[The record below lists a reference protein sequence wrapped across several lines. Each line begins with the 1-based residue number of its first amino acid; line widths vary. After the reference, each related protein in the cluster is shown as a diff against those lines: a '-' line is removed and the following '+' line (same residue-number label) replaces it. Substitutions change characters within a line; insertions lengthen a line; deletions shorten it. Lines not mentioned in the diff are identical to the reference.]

1 MSGNSPASN
10 EKLDVRIQ
18 RTRDRLGDALIE
30 LVREKP
36 FDAITVQQVLERAEV
51 GRSTFYAHFSG
62 KEDLLWSDVDEF
74 LAHMARTLERE
85 RDPSPRLA
93 PVRELFEHVSGQD
106 ELWAAFVRA
115 GKLHE
120 FLDLAQGHFARA
132 IERRLAMRS
141 ARAHDDLRAR
151 SHAHAGALLALLCWW
166 MREGQPGSPERMDE
180 LFHEHHR

>member
-1 MSGNSPASN
+1 MSGNSPVSN
-10 EKLDVRIQ
+10 EKLDLRIR

-36 FDAITVQQVLERAEV
+36 FDEIKVQDVLERAEV

-74 LAHMARTLERE
+74 LAHMSRTLERE
-85 RDPSPRLA
+85 REPSPRLA
-93 PVRELFEHVSGQD
+93 PVRELFEHVGGQN

-120 FLDLAQGHFARA
+120 FLDLAQGQFARA
-132 IERRLAMRS
+132 IERRLR
-141 ARAHDDLRAR
+141 ARGVRDDLRAR

-180 LFHEHHR
+180 LFHERPR